1 MDTKAAGALTAQR
14 RKQLSLS
21 QAERLHMT
29 YKAVSRRETG
39 RGMPGLDS
47 LEPLSEALG
56 LPVGELLSGTGFG
69 GDKEKKAPLR
79 MTGRRGAFLRRKT
92 QPD

>member
-56 LPVGELLSGTGFG
+56 LPVGELLSGTGFVS
-69 GDKEKKAPLR
+69 DKEKEAPLR
-79 MTGRRGAFLRRKT
+79 MTAEGSLFA
-92 QPD
+92 P

>member
-39 RGMPGLDS
+39 RGMPGQ
-47 LEPLSEALG
+47 
-56 LPVGELLSGTGFG
+56 SG
-69 GDKEKKAPLR
+69 APLR
-79 MTGRRGAFLRRKT
+79 GPGPAGRRAAER
-92 QPD
+92 DWIWW